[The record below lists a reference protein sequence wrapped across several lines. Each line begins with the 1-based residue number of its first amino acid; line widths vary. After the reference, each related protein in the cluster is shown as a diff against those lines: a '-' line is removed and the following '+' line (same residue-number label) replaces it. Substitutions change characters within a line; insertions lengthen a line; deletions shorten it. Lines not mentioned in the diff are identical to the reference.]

1 LTLTNFIFYPV
12 IESLNIGD
20 IYATDSQI
28 GTIDTRS
35 MKLLINSALKVAVP
49 MINLLLAKGI
59 NFPQTLFGGKI
70 VIENAIFNA
79 LQDYIKIELSPEFN
93 F

>member
-1 LTLTNFIFYPV
+1 
-12 IESLNIGD
+12 
-20 IYATDSQI
+20 
-28 GTIDTRS
+28 

-79 LQDYIKIELSPEFN
+79 FQDYIKIELSPEFN